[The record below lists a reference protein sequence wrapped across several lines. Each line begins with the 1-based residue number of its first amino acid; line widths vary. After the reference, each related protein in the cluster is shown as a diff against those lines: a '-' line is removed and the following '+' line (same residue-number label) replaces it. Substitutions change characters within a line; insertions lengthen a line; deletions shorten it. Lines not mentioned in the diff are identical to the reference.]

1 MGKSGKE
8 LRETVDNCSEILH
21 YEVLPYIK
29 SDPKLKNIVDAVLNE
44 LDKLFYAIELEKD
57 YQETD

>member
-8 LRETVDNCSEILH
+8 LKGIVDSCSETLH
-21 YEVLPYIK
+21 FEVLPYIK
-29 SDPKLKNIVDAVLNE
+29 SDPKLKSMVEAILRD

>member
-8 LRETVDNCSEILH
+8 LRGIVDSCSETLH

-29 SDPKLKNIVDAVLNE
+29 SDPKLKSIIDAVLKD
-44 LDKLFYAIELEKD
+44 LDKLFYAIELEKE